1 MITDYWDT
9 PTFRKRCK
17 QVDKVNDL
25 VEKLN
30 GSMDDM
36 PSSAKMARR
45 LVSLQRYLN
54 GLGLDRKLKDDLHE
68 LRVLRE
74 SMKEILDRT
83 EKELKRDRKSAIAG
97 GICEIHDIA
106 NMAVNHWRDA

>member
-1 MITDYWDT
+1 MIDYWDT

-17 QVDKVNDL
+17 QVEKVREL
-25 VEKLN
+25 AEKAN
-30 GSMDDM
+30 GSIEDL
-36 PSSAKMARR
+36 PSATKMTRR
-45 LVSLQRYLN
+45 LVKLQRYLN

-83 EKELKRDRKSAIAG
+83 EKEKKRDYDAALNG
-97 GICEIHDIA
+97 GILEIHDIA
-106 NMAVNHWRDA
+106 NTAINSWKDM

>member
-1 MITDYWDT
+1 MIPDYWDT

-17 QVDKVNDL
+17 QVDKINDL

-30 GSMDDM
+30 GSMDDL

-45 LVSLQRYLN
+45 IVSLQRYLN
-54 GLGLDRKLKDDLHE
+54 GLGLDKKLKDDLHE
-68 LRVLRE
+68 LVVLRE

-83 EKELKRDRKSAIAG
+83 EKEKKRDYDAALKG
-97 GICEIHDIA
+97 GIFEIHDIA
-106 NMAVNHWRDA
+106 NMAVNHWKDA

>member
-1 MITDYWDT
+1 MIPDYWDT

-17 QVDKVNDL
+17 QVNKINDL

-30 GSMDDM
+30 GSMDDL

-45 LVSLQRYLN
+45 MVSLQRYLN

-83 EKELKRDRKSAIAG
+83 EREKKRDYDAALNG
-97 GICEIHDIA
+97 GVLEIHDIA
-106 NMAVNHWRDA
+106 NTAINSWRDM